1 MNIREFIE
9 YFERNIPDASES
21 RVHNPEAPA
30 TGEEI
35 NEALARFSNT
45 ID

>member
-9 YFERNIPDASES
+9 YFERNTENASES

-30 TGEEI
+30 TGAEI
-35 NEALARFSNT
+35 NEALAWFSNT